1 MVVQLQGC
9 GLGTKCD
16 YLGLHYSG
24 NFRFS
29 LYCFKLAQDLPRN
42 ARLGAHGN
50 CPSGLDSIRL
60 YGWFLVSDLWWLIL
74 LAIVVIF
81 TTYWN
86 NRVKNDN
93 F

>member
-1 MVVQLQGC
+1 MTIWGFIILAILDLVYIVLNWLKIYRGMLAWVLTAIVL
-9 GLGTKCD
+9 LGWIP
-16 YLGLHYSG
+16 LGYMAG
-24 NFRFS
+24 
-29 LYCFKLAQDLPRN
+29 
-42 ARLGAHGN
+42 
-50 CPSGLDSIRL
+50 
-60 YGWFLVSDLWWLIL
+60 FLVSDLWWLIL